1 MPGVYNVALML
12 DGREVERKP
21 MRVIMDPEVRFT
33 EATRRR
39 YNEIVMDLHDMQ
51 RRGAPVASTLRELA
65 GEVRRASTAIGSS
78 NAPAEVKVQFA
89 AFKTAFDASAAKFGV
104 QTAAPD
110 TTPAPAG
117 RGGGGGGGRGG
128 GAAAPDMSVFGRVGT
143 LKTAIMNI
151 WELPSDALVK
161 QYSDVKAML
170 TPAITEANAVVT
182 RARTMSTT
190 LQRYSITMRV
200 PAM

>member
-1 MPGVYNVALML
+1 MPGTYTVALMA

-33 EATRRR
+33 DATRRR

-51 RRGAPVASTLRELA
+51 RRGTPVASTLSELA

-78 NAPAEVKVQFA
+78 NAPADVKAQFA
-89 AFKTAFDASAAKFGV
+89 SFKTAFDASAAKFGV
-104 QTAAPD
+104 QTASPD

-117 RGGGGGGGRGG
+117 RGGGRGG
-128 GAAAPDMSVFGRVGT
+128 GAAAPDLSVFGRVSA

-151 WELPSDALVK
+151 WEFPSDALVK
-161 QYSDVKAML
+161 QYADVKAML

-190 LQRYSITMRV
+190 LQRYNISMRV
-200 PAM
+200 PAL